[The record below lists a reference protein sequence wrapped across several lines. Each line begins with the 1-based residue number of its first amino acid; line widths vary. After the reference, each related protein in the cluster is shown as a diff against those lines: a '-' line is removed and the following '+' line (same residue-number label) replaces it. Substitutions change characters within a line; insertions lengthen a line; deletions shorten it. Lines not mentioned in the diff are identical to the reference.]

1 MIINISEAKAQ
12 LSKIV
17 DLAYRGE
24 TIVIS
29 KNNTPLVDLV
39 PHKPMGKRKLGAL
52 KGTFTTPDD
61 FIKEDPEINRMF
73 YGKDL

>member
-1 MIINISEAKAQ
+1 MIINLSEAKAQ

-24 TIVIS
+24 TIVIA

-39 PHKPMGKRKLGAL
+39 PHKPKGKRKLGGI
-52 KGTFTTPDD
+52 KGQFKTPDD
-61 FIKEDPEINRMF
+61 FLEEDPEITNMF
-73 YGKDL
+73 YGEGG